1 MTIAENGNPGGTFEF
16 NSTTAIVLQVGWFL
30 GSSLLRITNETEVP
44 PHDACRT
51 QSDPQ
56 LTVRE
61 EERKTSPVMSLD

>member
-16 NSTTAIVLQVGWFL
+16 NSTTAIVLQVGLFL

-44 PHDACRT
+44 LHDACGT
-51 QSDPQ
+51 QSNPH

-61 EERKTSPVMSLD
+61 EERKRSPVLSLD